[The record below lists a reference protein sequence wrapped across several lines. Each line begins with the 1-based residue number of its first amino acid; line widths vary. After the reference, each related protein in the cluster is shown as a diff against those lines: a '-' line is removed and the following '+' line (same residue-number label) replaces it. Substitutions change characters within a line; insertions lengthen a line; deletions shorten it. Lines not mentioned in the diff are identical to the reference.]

1 MLNSK
6 QPLTDEMNKFRDSVH
21 RIQIQY
27 NLFSKYLDDDYK
39 KIYADAYVGLDEIA
53 NILEEKFE
61 EIESGC

>member
-1 MLNSK
+1 
-6 QPLTDEMNKFRDSVH
+6 MNKFRDSVH